1 VGIAVGVAVIL
12 LALATLFWYLRYR
25 RETKKFIKATS
36 ENRGAQEMADT
47 SQVLVEM
54 EAKHGQTEMNARS
67 PVYEIGDG
75 R

>member
-1 VGIAVGVAVIL
+1 VGIGIGVGIAL
-12 LALATLFWYLRYR
+12 LALAALFWYVKYR
-25 RETKKFIKATS
+25 RQNEKFMRATS
-36 ENRGAQEMADT
+36 DKHEVQEMANT